1 MIKRIITITINS
13 IYWIMAISFQ
23 VITVWFMYKKEE
35 YPSFVIYLDYVMM
48 AVSGVLLIIN
58 LIITYRKHE
67 FYNWYNLLCPA
78 ICFYMLTYSMVFNY
92 LKVFNYN

>member
-1 MIKRIITITINS
+1 MIKKIITITINS

-23 VITVWFMYKKEE
+23 ELVNLFRIKEVE
-35 YPSFVIYLDYVMM
+35 YPSFVFYLNYVMM

-78 ICFYMLTYSMVFNY
+78 ICFYMLAYSMFFNY
-92 LKVFNYN
+92 LKVFNYD

>member
-1 MIKRIITITINS
+1 MKERIITIIINS

-23 VITVWFMYKKEE
+23 VLTVWLEE
-35 YPSFVIYLDYVMM
+35 YPSFVFYLDYVMI

-58 LIITYRKHE
+58 LIITYRKYV

-78 ICFYMLTYSMVFNY
+78 ICFYMLAYSMFFNY